1 MILRKD
7 AASPVLPQKGVTLK
21 LFKLRIAKQSTIKAE
36 IDEARELVRCQ
47 AEAEITLLNETHRK
61 YLEFQQKAMDR
72 SERIVNI
79 QMDKLARK
87 AAILTLIEAKLPSMN
102 SVARR
107 EIEGVFA
114 LGKNQG

>member
-1 MILRKD
+1 M
-7 AASPVLPQKGVTLK
+7 K
-21 LFKLRIAKQSTIKAE
+21 LLGLRIAKQSTIYRE
-36 IDEARELVRCQ
+36 ISNAHTIAREHSRKE

-114 LGKNQG
+114 LGKKQG